1 LTVGPATP
9 FSIRF
14 AEKSRSTSVA
24 NSFNG
29 SGRKRAYPRRQGG
42 KALNSL
48 ACAQE
53 TADGVARDPL
63 ANLNRL
69 EESRPGFHWR
79 ATQRLK
85 ELDFGSEEF
94 EWQKPVIMEAV
105 QRQFSLAVREVPRDK
120 PESDTL
126 TLKGSIRFENS
137 PPLRL
142 AQ

>member
-1 LTVGPATP
+1 MGSASVTK
-9 FSIRF
+9 RF
-14 AEKSRSTSVA
+14 A
-24 NSFNG
+24 NSFNR

-69 EESRPGFHWR
+69 EESRPGFHWQ

-85 ELDFGSEEF
+85 ESDVGSEEF

-105 QRQFSLAVREVPRDK
+105 QRQFPLACGKCLGTSWNRT
-120 PESDTL
+120 TL
-126 TLKGSIRFENS
+126 TLKGSIRFKNS

-142 AQ
+142 GQ